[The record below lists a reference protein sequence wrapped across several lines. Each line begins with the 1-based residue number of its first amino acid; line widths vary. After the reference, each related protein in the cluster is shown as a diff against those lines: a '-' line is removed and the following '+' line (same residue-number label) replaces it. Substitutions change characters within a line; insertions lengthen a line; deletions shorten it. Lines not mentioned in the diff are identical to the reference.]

1 MYKDLIKSELDKI
14 CASLTKEIPK
24 YTVEHPVEEKFGDYA
39 TNIAMVM
46 AGIMKKPPTAVA
58 KEIAAKFPKLEFI
71 ERVEIEHPGF
81 INFHLSKNALINQ
94 LQLILQQGENYG
106 AHDLGKGKKVVLE
119 HSAVNPNKALHIGHL
134 RCACLGN
141 ACENMLEFLGY
152 DVEVQYYVD
161 DTGVQVAVSALGAL
175 DLDIEPETNEKFD
188 HFAGRAY
195 VEAMKKLENNKKLEK
210 RRDAIIHELDKQE
223 GDQLK
228 FIKEFVSQVFK
239 QNLKTIESFD
249 IDYDVLVWESDIILS
264 KFWSKA
270 FEILKHCPDF
280 YQVKAGEN
288 KGCWVLKGAAD
299 SQSNEESDHDK
310 IIVKSNGVV
319 TYTGK
324 DIAYHLWKFNLLG
337 LDFKYKKFPT
347 DTQKKSLFTTAQDG
361 KSMQKFGHA
370 DLVVNFID
378 LRQSYPQ
385 KVVKKSLCILG
396 YHKESSNLRHVA
408 YGIVSLSPRTAK
420 ALGVELK
427 EGKTQYAMSGR
438 SGTFVLVDDLLTLVK
453 NKLKIKHR
461 DAPQP
466 DKIAAAA
473 IKYLM
478 LLQNPSNDI
487 VFSYDKALDIYGN
500 TGPYLQY
507 AYTRG
512 RSVLNKAAKMKKP
525 VMFSEKFLDLHLSGE
540 ETRLLKWLIYFPET
554 IIQAAGSY
562 APNLLCLYIYEL
574 ASRFNTFYNKR
585 PILNSKK
592 GPLSSQFRV
601 SLTGAVAQILGNG
614 LKLLGIERLEK
625 M

>member
-14 CASLTKEIPK
+14 CASPTKEIPK

-46 AGIMKKPPTAVA
+46 AGLMKKPPTTIA

-195 VEAMKKLENNKKLEK
+195 VEAMKRLENNKKLEK
-210 RRDAIIHELDKQE
+210 RRDAIIHVLDKQE

-228 FIKEFVSQVFK
+228 FIKEFVSHVFK
-239 QNLKTIESFD
+239 QNLKTTESFD

-264 KFWSKA
+264 EFWSKA

-280 YQVKAGEN
+280 YQVKAGKN
-288 KGCWVLKGAAD
+288 KGCWVLKGAAE
-299 SQSNEESDHDK
+299 SQSNEETDQEK

-385 KVVKKSLCILG
+385 KVVKKSLDILG

-408 YGIVSLSPRTAK
+408 YGVVSLSPRTAK

-438 SGTFVLVDDLLTLVK
+438 SGTFVLVDDLLALVK

-512 RSVLNKAAKMKKP
+512 RSVLSKAAKMKKS
-525 VMFSEKFLDLHLSGE
+525 VVFSEKFHDLHLSEE

-554 IIQAAGSY
+554 IIQAASSY